1 MPRRTP
7 LMQLDVRIPPPVVAL
22 IVAAAMWGLSLITA
36 RIEVSNPIR
45 VIASSIIA
53 MMGIGVAICGVV
65 AFRRAQTTVSP
76 LKPETASRLVTSGVY
91 RFTRNPMYLGLCLV
105 LIAWALLLSS
115 AWVLLGPLAFVL
127 YITRFQ
133 ITPEEKALSRL
144 FGDAFADYRS
154 KVRRWI

>member
-1 MPRRTP
+1 MPS
-7 LMQLDVRIPPPVVAL
+7 LELKIPPPLVAL
-22 IVAAAMWGLSLITA
+22 LIAAAMWALSRMTVTIAMPISLRIGGGVVASLIGFGIA
-36 RIEVSNPIR
+36 ISG
-45 VIASSIIA
+45 VI
-53 MMGIGVAICGVV
+53 

-105 LIAWALLLSS
+105 LVAWALFLSS
-115 AWVLLGPLAFVL
+115 ASMLLGPLAFAL

-133 ITPEEKALSRL
+133 IVPEERMLSKL
-144 FGDAFADYRS
+144 FGTDFTDYKA